1 MFTCT
6 IGVIHVPVCHLTLVS
21 QQCANANHV
30 FGDSSKRHKLVFWTQ
45 DKGDYSSC
53 DRKVCYFVH

>member
-6 IGVIHVPVCHLTLVS
+6 IGVIHAPVCHLTLVS

-30 FGDSSKRHKLVFWTQ
+30 FGDSSKRHKPVFGHSWTS
-45 DKGDYSSC
+45 G
-53 DRKVCYFVH
+53 